1 MTELHDTK
9 DFNVPPHRYG
19 DDVEAILI
27 SEDELQNRIQELADM
42 VSEKYRDA
50 DDDLILVCV
59 LKGAVFFLTDFARK
73 LSIPSEMEFM
83 AVSSYGNSTTSSGV
97 VRILKDLDKE
107 IAGRDVLV
115 VEDIIDSGL
124 TLSWLLRN
132 LRNRNPKSLEVVTL
146 LRKPDVQTAQIDLL
160 DIGFDIPNEFVIGY
174 GLDYAERYRDLPYV
188 GTLHPRVYS
197 EAD

>member
-1 MTELHDTK
+1 M
-9 DFNVPPHRYG
+9 
-19 DDVEAILI
+19 
-27 SEDELQNRIQELADM
+27 
-42 VSEKYRDA
+42 
-50 DDDLILVCV
+50 
-59 LKGAVFFLTDFARK
+59 
-73 LSIPSEMEFM
+73 
-83 AVSSYGNSTTSSGV
+83 
-97 VRILKDLDKE
+97 DKE